1 MVLDSSKQESLVAE
15 RTRYRGTDSKA
26 PNHELERQSKL
37 VRETQ
42 GHQSLLWS
50 RLAAYLLLVPRYKKV
65 EPSLVSMESSIQT
78 EQVQRATPTPTPTP
92 KMGAGQK
99 DNRDRQMLQV
109 GS

>member
-1 MVLDSSKQESLVAE
+1 MVLNSSKQESLVAE

-26 PNHELERQSKL
+26 PNHELKRQSKL

-50 RLAAYLLLVPRYKKV
+50 RLAAYLLLVLRCKKV
-65 EPSLVSMESSIQT
+65 EPGLVSMENSIQT
-78 EQVQRATPTPTPTP
+78 EQVHRATPTPTP